1 MIGRSRALCPCKT
14 NVFLTLDAHYIFL
27 KADQILQKMQPWKTV
42 SQIWS
47 IGNYKRHCETLEIA
61 KYQLLR
67 LIRKLINYLRIVHIL
82 AIILFKSTN
91 SVKWRFK
98 TKLMECVTHIWR
110 VKESEYTLMIVDN
123 ETTRTIKS
131 SKRKLYYL
139 TAPSNENPNYRL
151 QSKLTNGLM
160 EHTDFWIWDRHKK
173 HTSVG
178 RYGAKCTCEEKEVLF
193 FN

>member
-27 KADQILQKMQPWKTV
+27 KADQILQKMQPWKTEPNMKHWKL
-42 SQIWS
+42 QETLWN
-47 IGNYKRHCETLEIA
+47 IGNCKISITQTDKKAH
-61 KYQLLR
+61 
-67 LIRKLINYLRIVHIL
+67 KLFKNRAYSS
-82 AIILFKSTN
+82 IILFKSTN

-131 SKRKLYYL
+131 SKQKLYYL

-178 RYGAKCTCEEKEVLF
+178 RYGAKCTCEEKEVPF